1 MKLKLVLFL
10 VTGFAVMFGL
20 GWLPTVKVRNGDTF
34 ELTCRA
40 CSRALTVGWGVV
52 EREPTTSVGH
62 QTGGAV
68 SPSGGAWSGPATG
81 LRRGGPSP
89 NDQRSNVMNP
99 NNPQYQSAI
108 DNRSNQL
115 NPNNPA
121 YRSSRGQR

>member
-1 MKLKLVLFL
+1 MTLKLVLLL
-10 VTGFAVMFGL
+10 VGGVAVMFGL
-20 GWLPTVKVRNGDTF
+20 GWVPTFKVRNGDTF

-40 CSRALTVGWGVV
+40 CPRALRVGWGAV
-52 EREPTTSVGH
+52 ESEFTSAPH
-62 QTGGAV
+62 QRGGAV
-68 SPSGGAWSGPATG
+68 SQGGGTSTG
-81 LRRGGPSP
+81 STRGLGIGGPSP

-99 NNPQYQSAI
+99 NNPQYQSAM